1 MLKTAMKTVL
11 YVAGDENIILP
22 SLVFLKALESTM
34 NNFHCI
40 LLQKR
45 IKYRRNIKYSLAT
58 TQLKLLTLETRISTI
73 PNILKNLAGW
83 EGGQD
88 MFFTIG

>member
-1 MLKTAMKTVL
+1 MLNTAMKTVL

-34 NNFHCI
+34 HISRCI
-40 LLQKR
+40 FLQKLR
-45 IKYRRNIKYSLAT
+45 KYRRNIKYSLAII
-58 TQLKLLTLETRISTI
+58 QLKLLTPETWISIT
-73 PNILKNLAGW
+73 PNILKNSAEW
-83 EGGQD
+83 EDGLD